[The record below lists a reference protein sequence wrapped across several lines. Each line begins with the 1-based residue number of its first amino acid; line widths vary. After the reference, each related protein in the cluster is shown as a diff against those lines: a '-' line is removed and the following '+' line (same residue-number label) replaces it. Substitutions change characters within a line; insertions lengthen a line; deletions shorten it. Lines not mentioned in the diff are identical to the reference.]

1 MENEVA
7 MIAVITSE
15 SHISRRSRV
24 LSLQSCTGWDTESA
38 AANDTSTDAATINNT
53 CHSSP
58 ANMKA
63 SVLFVDA
70 SLNALP
76 IS

>member
-1 MENEVA
+1 MEKEVA
-7 MIAVITSE
+7 TIAVITSD

-24 LSLQSCTGWDTESA
+24 FSLSPDAGWETESA

-53 CHSSP
+53 CQSNP

-70 SLNALP
+70 SPNEQP